1 MAGTN
6 SSSSAA
12 VELDSA
18 GSPGIAVR
26 PKGRPGRKPK
36 GSAPVVREIPSGP
49 DPDHVLTW
57 RQRKVLQVIRESVQ
71 QYGYPPSMREIAD
84 AAGLASTGAVSYQLS
99 RLQQKGYLRSDA
111 GRARAVEVLLPGHP
125 AVRLEPD
132 RTGKEDEAGGTRGF
146 DIPSQQAVYVPLI
159 GRITAGSP
167 VLAGEAVADVYPL
180 PRQLVGEGSLF
191 LLRVTDDS
199 MIGAAIADGDQ
210 VVVRQGE
217 TDGGDIVAA
226 MIDGEVTVK
235 TLRRSGDQAWL
246 MPHNAAFTPVPGD
259 EAVILGRVVAVIR
272 RVTGKNQAV
281 EDARDGV
288 SPGRG

>member
-6 SSSSAA
+6 FSSSAA

-26 PKGRPGRKPK
+26 PRGRPGRKPK
-36 GSAPVVREIPSGP
+36 GSAPVVRELPSGP

-71 QYGYPPSMREIAD
+71 QHGYPPSMREIAD

-132 RTGKEDEAGGTRGF
+132 RADKEDEAGGTRGF
-146 DIPSQQAVYVPLI
+146 DIPSQKAVCVPLI

-167 VLAGEAVADVYPL
+167 VFADEAVSDVYPL

-199 MIGAAIADGDQ
+199 MIGAAIVDGDQ

-217 TDGGDIVAA
+217 ADGGDIVAA
-226 MIDGEVTVK
+226 MIDGAVTVR
-235 TLRRSGDQAWL
+235 TLRRSDDQVWL
-246 MPHNAAFTPVPGD
+246 MPHNAACTPVPGN
-259 EAVILGRVVAVIR
+259 EAAILGRVVAVIR
-272 RVTGKNQAV
+272 GICAV
-281 EDARDGV
+281 
-288 SPGRG
+288 SSGREPALPSAPC